1 MIKKGGKIMDQF
13 KIKFKEQLIK
23 VTYREEIEMVEEK
36 TIYVTVDGLEFD
48 GEDLLST
55 LENIRNGDIEITNR
69 DMCEHLK
76 KIEVVGRC
84 GSRRAYSG
92 ATEGVRFND
101 LYKQLQEIMY
111 RD

>member
-1 MIKKGGKIMDQF
+1 MDQLN
-13 KIKFKEQLIK
+13 IKFKEQPIR

-36 TIYVTVDGLEFD
+36 TIYVTVDGLTFD
-48 GEDLLST
+48 GEDLLNT
-55 LENIRNGDIEITNR
+55 LENIRSGAIEVTNR

-76 KIEVVGRC
+76 KIKVVGRC
-84 GSRRAYSG
+84 GSKRAYSG
-92 ATEGVRFND
+92 ATEGVRFNE